1 MAEALVTL
9 ARLEER
15 HSETRA
21 DLERVTAEQ
30 GDHGK
35 RLRTLEV
42 ALPPL
47 VETRG
52 YIVKALV
59 AIIGMVGTALIGLVL
74 MK

>member
-1 MAEALVTL
+1 MTL

-30 GDHGK
+30 SGHSL
-35 RLRTLEV
+35 RLRSIEI

-47 VETRG
+47 IETRG

-59 AIIGMVGTALIGLVL
+59 ALCSMVGAALVGLVL
-74 MK
+74 IK